1 MCISLKTTP
10 SYYPGATNI
19 YCVTRWWGLLA
30 CQPLLKFGADAT
42 PMVSVTVIVF
52 FNLLNIFYNVYN

>member
-52 FNLLNIFYNVYN
+52 LTS